1 MINEKKDVENYYD
14 TSNNWRN
21 KLYIDHSQP
30 FNRLLIRRKEY
41 SFQMIDGIKHL
52 KKGTALDVGCG
63 PGAYIEELMKRGFEV
78 YGIDLSQE
86 MLNTCKI
93 RLSID
98 NQNFKKN
105 FQIADI
111 ESIPFDDNK
120 FNIVICSGVLGL
132 LLSDEQAI
140 SELYRVLMPGGIL
153 LLTVEN
159 MMSFSHIDYV
169 IRNRIFR
176 LFNSNASGFS
186 GEDGK
191 LTLRLK
197 WMSENAGLFYK
208 IYNPWK
214 LNVLLAEKG
223 FKLVNSLTAGHEF
236 RILRRTNLVP
246 EKILSSVEVVLEK
259 LSRRF
264 RIPYFR
270 YAGQFYTALYNKL

>member
-1 MINEKKDVENYYD
+1 MINIKKDVEHYYD

-21 KLYIDHSQP
+21 ELYVDHSQP

-41 SFQMIDGIKHL
+41 SFKMIERVNQLRRGP
-52 KKGTALDVGCG
+52 ALDVGCG

-98 NQNFKKN
+98 DQKFRKN
-105 FQIADI
+105 FQIADV

-132 LLSDEQAI
+132 LPSDTQAI
-140 SELYRVLMPGGIL
+140 SELFRVLAPGGIL

-169 IRNRIFR
+169 VRKKISE
-176 LFNSNASGFS
+176 LFNSDNSEFS
-186 GEDGK
+186 EEDGN
-191 LTLRLK
+191 LTLKLK
-197 WMSENAGLFYK
+197 WMSQNAGLFYK

-214 LNVLLAEKG
+214 LNAFLAEKG
-223 FKLVNSLTAGHEF
+223 FKLVDSLTVGHEF
-236 RILRRTNLVP
+236 RFLRRTKLVP
-246 EKILSSVEVVLEK
+246 EKILSSVEIALEK
-259 LSRRF
+259 LSQKF
-264 RIPYFR
+264 RIPYIS